1 MSLQPTNLAQWPD
14 AELLLDLVL
23 IDQSNF
29 EKHILLTYL
38 KWKMAPLCTRRI
50 SLILEGGIFSTILI
64 SFSCIFSLQDIP
76 SVASF
81 DNYRRLSYSFHMGLS
96 ILYFNCREVYYFI
109 QDTKPLISAGNG
121 KIEASKPFTKLQW
134 EKIESPSVWLCSSV
148 IHIWPRQVFIENSY
162 PTTPIGFP
170 LTSNF
175 NTTTSMSKLAC

>member
-1 MSLQPTNLAQWPD
+1 MSLHPTNLAQWPD

-38 KWKMAPLCTRRI
+38 KWKMAPVCTRRI

-64 SFSCIFSLQDIP
+64 SFSCIFPLQDIP

-109 QDTKPLISAGNG
+109 QDTKPLISAGNR

-148 IHIWPRQVFIENSY
+148 IHIWPQASIHWKFIPHNSY
-162 PTTPIGFP
+162 WLPI
-170 LTSNF
+170 NF
-175 NTTTSMSKLAC
+175 KF